1 MIEMNLLELPSWM
14 SATLMDVGLTEL
26 SDETETSS
34 QNKSINITL
43 DEANLYFDYR
53 SSN

>member
-1 MIEMNLLELPSWM
+1 MNLLELPSWM
-14 SATLMDVGLTEL
+14 SATLMDVDLTEL
-26 SDETETSS
+26 SNEMEMRS

-43 DEANLYFDYR
+43 DEANLYFDYH